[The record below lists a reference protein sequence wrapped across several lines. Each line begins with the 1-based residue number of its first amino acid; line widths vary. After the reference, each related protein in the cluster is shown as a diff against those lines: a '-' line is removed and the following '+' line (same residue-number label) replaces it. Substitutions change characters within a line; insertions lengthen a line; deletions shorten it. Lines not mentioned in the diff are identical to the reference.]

1 MSGIATAI
9 VGSAIVGGVLSSKAA
24 GKAADA
30 TTQATEA
37 TVAEQRR
44 QYDQTRT
51 DQMPWMDAG
60 KGALNRLQDPTANFS
75 ASPGYQF
82 RLSEGQRGVQQS
94 AAARGGAYSGNAMKA
109 LNDYNQG
116 MASSEY
122 SNWWNQ
128 QAGLA
133 GVGQSSANAVGQFGA
148 NASSNIGNAL
158 MAGGDARASGIM
170 GSANSLT
177 GALNSGLNSYM
188 LYKGGYFTKPTAG
201 IG

>member
-9 VGSAIVGGVLSSKAA
+9 VASAVVGGVVSSKASSKAA
-24 GKAADA
+24 AA
-30 TTQATEA
+30 TTQATDA
-37 TVAEQRR
+37 TIAEQRR

-60 KGALNRLQDPTANFS
+60 KGALNRLQDPTANFT

-122 SNWWNQ
+122 GNWWNQ

>member
-1 MSGIATAI
+1 MVAAA
-9 VGSAIVGGVLSSKAA
+9 VIVGGASLVSGAIGASASKSAGNAQAA
-24 GKAADA
+24 SADRAA
-30 TTQATEA
+30 
-37 TVAEQRR
+37 AESGR
-44 QYDQTRT
+44 QYDQTRQ

-60 KGALNRLQDPTANFS
+60 KGALNRLQNPGENFT

-122 SNWWNQ
+122 GNWWNQ